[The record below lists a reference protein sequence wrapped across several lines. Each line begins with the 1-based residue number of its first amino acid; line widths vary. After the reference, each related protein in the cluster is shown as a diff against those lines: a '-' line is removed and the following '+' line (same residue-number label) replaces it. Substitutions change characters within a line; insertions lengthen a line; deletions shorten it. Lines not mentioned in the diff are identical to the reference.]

1 MRKGGMAVLAAVF
14 SMIMSNA
21 WANDEARL
29 QFRNAIRTLERV
41 QDATASGDRS
51 AVDVQ
56 SKLIVQI
63 ETDLMS
69 AKKVDLQDV
78 RNLRAIATYL
88 FSGGNPNIA
97 ERRFISLDI
106 NPENKHL
113 LDGALAY
120 ARGEKANA
128 IKFLGNVNLANLPPN
143 LGGRVALVKA
153 ILVSAEDLKAA
164 LNLLGTAS
172 ALMPG
177 TLVEEAALRRCVSFA
192 GKLPDIEQLELCASL
207 YIRRFHQSVYWQEF
221 EDSFTLGLIQADY
234 IKAGGSMLRLKFI
247 LNDLPSVDNRKMLLV
262 ISKAA
267 VGRGRFLL
275 AKACAA
281 RAFEMSRAD
290 SVEMTRANLYAGA
303 AMIVQEDHAA
313 GKKKLESIEKSK
325 LDPSD
330 KALLGKALELTHQI
344 ASRPDITEEQAIKSL
359 SPAELKDNQSPAYT
373 SLLARAQN
381 ALADPRPLK

>member
-177 TLVEEAALRRCVSFA
+177 TLVEEATLRRCVSFA

-381 ALADPRPLK
+381 ALADSRPLK

>member
-1 MRKGGMAVLAAVF
+1 MRKAGMAVLAAVF

-97 ERRFISLDI
+97 ERRLISMDI

-128 IKFLGNVNLANLPPN
+128 IKFLGDVNLANLPPN

-164 LNLLGTAS
+164 LNLLGTAG

-207 YIRRFHQSVYWQEF
+207 YIRRFRQSVYWQEF

-234 IKAGGSMLRLKFI
+234 IKAGGSMPRLKFI
-247 LNDLPSVDNRKMLLV
+247 LNDLPSVDNREMLLV

-313 GKKKLESIEKSK
+313 GKRKLESIEKSK

-330 KALLGKALELTHQI
+330 KALLGKALELTRQI

-359 SPAELKDNQSPAYT
+359 SPAELRDNQSPAYT

-381 ALADPRPLK
+381 ALADSRPLK

>member
-381 ALADPRPLK
+381 ALADSRPLK